1 MKQIKLSIVYRNFV
15 TTSFP
20 FYVSKDQFE
29 TMSFINNLVKC
40 FYFFL
45 NICHISNTVFTP
57 TLNNQNKTNTCY
69 ACIYNKDLQSSYIP
83 SDLLKY

>member
-40 FYFFL
+40 FYFFF

-57 TLNNQNKTNTCY
+57 TLNNQNKTNTWY
-69 ACIYNKDLQSSYIP
+69 ACMYNKDLQSSYIP
-83 SDLLKY
+83 SNLLKY